1 MAILAAE
8 HESDIHFGQKQW
20 FDLVP
25 CRFLKNG
32 AKMAKIAYFIDISSK
47 GYIKIAL
54 NMFTK
59 MF

>member
-8 HESDIHFGQKQW
+8 HESDIHFGQKRC

-32 AKMAKIAYFIDISSK
+32 AKIAHFIDISSK
-47 GYIKIAL
+47 SYIKLAL
-54 NMFTK
+54 NMFK
-59 MF
+59 GH